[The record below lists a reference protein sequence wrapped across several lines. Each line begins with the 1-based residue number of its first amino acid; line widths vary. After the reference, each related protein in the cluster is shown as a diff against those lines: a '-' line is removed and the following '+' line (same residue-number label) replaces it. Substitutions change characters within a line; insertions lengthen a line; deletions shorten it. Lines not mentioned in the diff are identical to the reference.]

1 MGSDHWIQFSW
12 WSKHPLKVVQH
23 VFTCREDVYI
33 TGGFKSF
40 FCFFHCKWQSNCL
53 DAHALLYFTVQL
65 ARGKPAKP
73 ANGIMIPKWSFP
85 KMGVPTPF
93 VDGVSIINHL
103 FEGTPIPGNPQT
115 PRWFRV
121 RGMIWRC
128 WSHPPENQWS
138 ATFFRIVSQ
147 MYSLLRG
154 KRRSLQKRSP
164 KNCTYT
170 LHTPSNDRGCA
181 HHAYPTCFVCLCV
194 LFFFRKVSSIR
205 GSSQLR
211 SLVYPVFE
219 GSMDRPNCT
228 LYHTYIDKEKSPI

>member
-1 MGSDHWIQFSW
+1 MGSDHWIQFSG
-12 WSKHPLKVVQH
+12 WSKHPLKVAQH

-40 FCFFHCKWQSNCL
+40 FVFFSLQMAVKWLGCSL

-85 KMGVPTPF
+85 KMGLPTPF
-93 VDGVSIINHL
+93 VDGVSIINHP
-103 FEGTPIPGNPQT
+103 FEGTPIPGNPQI

-138 ATFFRIVSQ
+138 ATFFGSFHRCTLCCAESGAAFRKGV
-147 MYSLLRG
+147 
-154 KRRSLQKRSP
+154 QKI
-164 KNCTYT
+164 
-170 LHTPSNDRGCA
+170 A
-181 HHAYPTCFVCLCV
+181 HIHYISHPMIEDVPIMPIQYVLFVCLCV
-194 LFFFRKVSSIR
+194 LFFSAR
-205 GSSQLR
+205 
-211 SLVYPVFE
+211 
-219 GSMDRPNCT
+219 C
-228 LYHTYIDKEKSPI
+228 